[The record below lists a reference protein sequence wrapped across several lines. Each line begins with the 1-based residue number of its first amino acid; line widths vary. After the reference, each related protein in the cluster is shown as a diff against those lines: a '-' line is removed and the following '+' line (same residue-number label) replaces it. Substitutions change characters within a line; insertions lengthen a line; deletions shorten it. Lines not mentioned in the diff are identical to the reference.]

1 MILVNQ
7 YVNGERQPRVQFAER
22 ENAIKYI
29 QSRVAGL
36 ELADKPQGRKR
47 GRTEQVLA
55 VTTSGEEFQ
64 FDMFTKVG
72 K

>member
-7 YVNGERQPRVQFAER
+7 YANGVRQPQVQFAER

-36 ELADKPQGRKR
+36 ELAGKPQGRKR

-64 FDMFTKVG
+64 FDIFTRLS
-72 K
+72 